1 LQLQIGKFFLHR
13 SFAMQLI
20 VRLTMR
26 LTGVVLTCLVITA
39 GWVMAEAHRT
49 IGAETEAS
57 AERVVHELESLY
69 WREITWRSSLRNDRL
84 LLPVPEW
91 EALATLK
98 LVSPGVCVSFASG
111 AEPPRELCA
120 RIEGVGTPA
129 PKWFSSGY
137 EFVFGPPEPVARRLT
152 NRLPGSGVVVATADS
167 AAAVREISIV
177 MGVAASMAIGVCVL
191 AALAI
196 FHALAPTQSIISGL
210 RRLENGD
217 YRHRIKALATGEFGL
232 IARAVNDLA
241 ERLGQTTAERVAL
254 TKKLF
259 EVQEEERRSLARDL
273 HDEFG
278 QCLTATVAFA
288 ASIETGAM
296 DSRPDLAEDAR
307 SIARVAKRMMTTL
320 REALARLRSQDV
332 DELGLEASLVQL
344 VAGWNAQTS
353 PRALVHLDLMGDLA
367 EGVPQAISMSVFRI
381 AQECLTNAMRHGRP
395 NDVYLRVERLASRN
409 GVIALTIEDDGGGD
423 PARIDASSGHGILG
437 IRERIVAFGGSLSI
451 ARAARGVRV
460 AACIPLIAPSSS
472 PTTELATT

>member
-1 LQLQIGKFFLHR
+1 M
-13 SFAMQLI
+13 MQLI
-20 VRLTMR
+20 VRLTLR
-26 LTGVVLTCLVITA
+26 LVGIVLICLSLTA
-39 GWVMAEAHRT
+39 GWVMADANRT
-49 IGAETEAS
+49 IGAETGAS
-57 AERVVHELESLY
+57 AERVAHELENLY
-69 WREITWRSSLRNDRL
+69 WREITWRSTLRNDRL
-84 LLPVPEW
+84 LLPIPEW
-91 EALATLK
+91 ESLATLK
-98 LVSPGVCVSFASG
+98 LVSPGVCITFASNKE
-111 AEPPRELCA
+111 EPHRLCSQ
-120 RIEGVGTPA
+120 IEGVGTPA
-129 PKWFSSGY
+129 PEWFSKGY
-137 EFVFGPPEPVARRLT
+137 EGVFGTPNPVVRPLT
-152 NRLPGSGVVVATADS
+152 DRLPGSGVVVAVADP
-167 AAAVREISIV
+167 AAAVRQAWRQISIV
-177 MGVAASMAIGVCVL
+177 VSVAASMAVGICVL
-191 AALAI
+191 AAIAI
-196 FHALAPTQSIISGL
+196 FHALAPTQTIISGL

-217 YRHRIKALATGEFGL
+217 CRHRIKALATGEFGL

-460 AACIPLIAPSSS
+460 AACIPLIAPNSS